1 MSTSPVIN
9 SLRRKRAEVA
19 GLIREAESRAH
30 VLRRDLA
37 HIDATLK
44 LFAPGS
50 EPKTIKPLRPYRP
63 RNRIFERK
71 ELSIRVLT
79 ALREAPDGSAS
90 LGGIVQRIMVDKG
103 IAPEAA
109 QTIRRLVM
117 IVLNGKKQRGVL
129 TESGETPPRWRVRP

>member
-1 MSTSPVIN
+1 MSTSPVLN

-19 GLIREAESRAH
+19 GLIREADSRAH
-30 VLRRDLA
+30 ALRRDLA

-44 LFAPGS
+44 LFKPDI
-50 EPKTIKPLRPYRP
+50 EPRLIKPVRPYRP
-63 RNRIFERK
+63 RNRLFERK

-79 ALREAPDGSAS
+79 AIREAPEASVS
-90 LGGIVQRIMVDKG
+90 LGGIVQRIMMDKG

-117 IVLNGKKQRGVL
+117 IVLSGMKRRGVL
-129 TESGETPPRWRVRP
+129 TETDETPSRWRVSP